1 MAYSVGAG
9 ELKVKSLE
17 SWKIWG
23 IFR

>member
-1 MAYSVGAG
+1 MAYSVEAG
-9 ELKVKSLE
+9 ELKVESLE